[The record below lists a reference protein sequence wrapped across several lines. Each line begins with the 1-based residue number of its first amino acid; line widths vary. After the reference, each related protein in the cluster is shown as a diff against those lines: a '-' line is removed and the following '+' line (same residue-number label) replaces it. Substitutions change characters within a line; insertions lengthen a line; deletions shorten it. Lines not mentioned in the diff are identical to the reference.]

1 MDAYFFIKHYTNSDD
16 KWFGLD
22 TSAVKIEKV
31 PLVIRSAAN
40 VELKRLNPPKMKN
53 GKCKKPI
60 AVAKDLSPEEDPPLV
75 RYT

>member
-1 MDAYFFIKHYTNSDD
+1 
-16 KWFGLD
+16 
-22 TSAVKIEKV
+22 
-31 PLVIRSAAN
+31 